1 MDTVNKFLKGTLKQH
16 KYVFDETIIIQDI
29 RPYVKCKDGFGISI
43 QASDGHYCEP
53 RVNGDVIYEEVEL
66 GYPNMEDELI
76 ADYAE
81 DPDNLTKTVYG
92 YVPVHIVNQLIEK
105 HGGIVEELMEGLA

>member
-1 MDTVNKFLKGTLKQH
+1 MDVVNKFLKGTLKQTELYFG
-16 KYVFDETIIIQDI
+16 YVLQER

-43 QASDGHYCEP
+43 QASDGHYCTP

-76 ADYAE
+76 AEYAE
-81 DPDNLTKTVYG
+81 DPDDLTDTVYG
-92 YVPVHIVNQLIEK
+92 WVPVDIVNQLIEK
-105 HGGIVEELMEGLA
+105 HGGIVESNEEET